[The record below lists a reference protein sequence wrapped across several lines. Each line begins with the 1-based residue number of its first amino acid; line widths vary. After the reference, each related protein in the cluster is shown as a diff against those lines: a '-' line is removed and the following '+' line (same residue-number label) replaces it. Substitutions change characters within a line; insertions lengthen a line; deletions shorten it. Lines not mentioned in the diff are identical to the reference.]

1 VQHPGTSKP
10 SPMTCAE
17 FEASFD
23 QYVDETL
30 DAAMM
35 NSCSCHIA
43 SCRNCDREV
52 TRWQQ
57 TRILLSTAVA
67 DFSTAVDVS
76 SLRSDV
82 FAALGFAEDTT
93 DKRQSATREAAYDRG
108 ASVSTRRSAGR
119 PARRAGSGERRN
131 TFGAVLR
138 FASAA
143 TVSAIAAAA
152 AVMVISPGP
161 QGASTPTRQIA
172 SMGST
177 VSPATIVA
185 NNAVRPSG
193 AGVRPAWLA
202 RAVRRNSLAAQ
213 AVAPVAYTRPPLAKP
228 EVSHVDALEAGQ
240 GQRVATWVQD
250 STGARVIWVENGG
263 PVRRAGLSR

>member
-1 VQHPGTSKP
+1 MQYSGTSKP

-76 SLRSDV
+76 SLRNDV
-82 FAALGFAEDTT
+82 FAALGYAEDAT

-108 ASVSTRRSAGR
+108 TSVSTRRSAGR
-119 PARRAGSGERRN
+119 RAASGERRN

-152 AVMVISPGP
+152 AVMVISPAP
-161 QGASTPTRQIA
+161 QGASTPTQQFA
-172 SMGST
+172 ST
-177 VSPATIVA
+177 AVSPATLMA

-193 AGVRPAWLA
+193 AGVRPASLA
-202 RAVRRNSLAAQ
+202 RAARRNSLAAQ
-213 AVAPVAYTRPPLAKP
+213 AVAPVAYTRPPLARP

>member
-1 VQHPGTSKP
+1 VQHSGTSKL

-23 QYVDETL
+23 RYVDETL

-82 FAALGFAEDTT
+82 FAALGFAEGTT
-93 DKRQSATREAAYDRG
+93 DKRQGATREAAYDRG
-108 ASVSTRRSAGR
+108 SSVSTRRSAAR
-119 PARRAGSGERRN
+119 PARRAASGERRN

-152 AVMVISPGP
+152 AVMVISPAP
-161 QGASTPTRQIA
+161 QGTSTPTQQFA
-172 SMGST
+172 SSGS
-177 VSPATIVA
+177 VSPATLVA

-193 AGVRPAWLA
+193 VGVRPASLA
-202 RAVRRNSLAAQ
+202 RAARRNSLAAQ
-213 AVAPVAYTRPPLAKP
+213 AVAPVAYSRPPLRKP